1 MEYNE
6 LPLVEVVN
14 IKTGKLNSNAAIED
28 GAYPF
33 FTCAP
38 EPLRIDRFKYDQAAI
53 LLAGNNAEG
62 NFHINY
68 YEGKFEA
75 YQRTYI
81 IDSKDAEKYDLKYVF
96 YALKEC
102 LHDFK
107 LMSQGTST
115 KFLTMAIL
123 NSFKLKI
130 PSIEVQRKI
139 SGVLSTIDE
148 KIENNTSINRN
159 LSEQADALFKAYF
172 VDCTIGNYGDYVET
186 DYGKIPVGWKL
197 MELGD
202 AGLDISDG
210 NYSSKYP
217 KTDEFLSEGIP
228 FIRGTDFNGTSI
240 NQSNMMYIS
249 PEKHAEL
256 KKGHTKQGDILITTR
271 GDIGRI
277 AFVPDSLIDVN
288 INSQLVRING
298 SNVVPRS
305 YLACYLT
312 SSKVQRDF
320 KSLITGSALQQLPI
334 GKLKKVM
341 FLLPDKEILEE
352 FAQNVE
358 PIFQA
363 VFAYAEE
370 SIKLGKIRDS
380 LLPKLMSG
388 ELDVSNL
395 DI

>member
-1 MEYNE
+1 M
-6 LPLVEVVN
+6 
-14 IKTGKLNSNAAIED
+14 
-28 GAYPF
+28 
-33 FTCAP
+33 
-38 EPLRIDRFKYDQAAI
+38 
-53 LLAGNNAEG
+53 
-62 NFHINY
+62 
-68 YEGKFEA
+68 
-75 YQRTYI
+75 
-81 IDSKDAEKYDLKYVF
+81 
-96 YALKEC
+96 
-102 LHDFK
+102 
-107 LMSQGTST
+107 
-115 KFLTMAIL
+115 
-123 NSFKLKI
+123 
-130 PSIEVQRKI
+130 
-139 SGVLSTIDE
+139 
-148 KIENNTSINRN
+148 
-159 LSEQADALFKAYF
+159 SEQADALFKAYF
-172 VDCTIGNYGDYVET
+172 VDCTMRNYSDYVET

-305 YLACYLT
+305 YLACFLT

-341 FLLPDKEILEE
+341 FLLPDKEILED

-363 VFAYAEE
+363 VFAHAEE
-370 SIKLGKIRDS
+370 NIKLGKIRDS

-388 ELDVSNL
+388 ELDVSDL

>member
-38 EPLRIDRFKYDQAAI
+38 EPLRIDGFKYDQAAI

-102 LHDFK
+102 LYDFK

-159 LSEQADALFKAYF
+159 LSEQTAALYKSWF
-172 VDCTIGNYGDYVET
+172 VDYEPFNGEQPLDWTEGTVDDLAKEVVCGKTPSTKKEEYYGEDIPFVTIPDMHGCVYTVQTER
-186 DYGKIPVGWKL
+186 KL
-197 MELGD
+197 SILGAESQSKKTLPKNSICVSCIGT
-202 AGLDISDG
+202 AGLVTLLPEPSQTNQQINSIV
-210 NYSSKYP
+210 P
-217 KTDEFLSEGIP
+217 KTDYSAYYIYLMMDTMGETINKLGQAGSTIVNLNKTQFGKMEVLIP
-228 FIRGTDFNGTSI
+228 SVKA
-240 NQSNMMYIS
+240 M
-249 PEKHAEL
+249 
-256 KKGHTKQGDILITTR
+256 
-271 GDIGRI
+271 
-277 AFVPDSLIDVN
+277 
-288 INSQLVRING
+288 
-298 SNVVPRS
+298 
-305 YLACYLT
+305 
-312 SSKVQRDF
+312 RDF
-320 KSLITGSALQQLPI
+320 
-334 GKLKKVM
+334 
-341 FLLPDKEILEE
+341 DEI
-352 FAQNVE
+352 VE
-358 PIFQA
+358 PMFNAILSNQIENIRLA
-363 VFAYAEE
+363 
-370 SIKLGKIRDS
+370 KLRDS

-388 ELDVSNL
+388 KL
-395 DI
+395 DISDLDI